1 MTLKRTLLT
10 LCAMAAFVS
19 AVAQTIPSDPEIKV
33 GKLDN
38 GLTYYLCHN
47 ANPAGCAEFY
57 IAHNVGALQ
66 EEDNQNGLAHFLEHM
81 AFNGTRHYPDKGILD
96 FLAGE
101 GVRFG
106 YNVNAYTSRTETVYN
121 LSKVPLV
128 RDSFVDSVL
137 MVLHDW
143 SCDISCEQ
151 QALDEERGVISEEWR
166 LSSDTRSRM
175 ARQQSALIY
184 KDSKYAERSVL
195 GTLEVINGFKR
206 EEILDFYHKWYR
218 PDLQAIIIVGDFD
231 VDQMQARVERCFSDI
246 PAAVDPAPKGEYI
259 PPVQPEPLFAD
270 MTDPEIKYLAYKAL
284 YKQRSPYTDYS
295 DKAFYKDLMCRQIV
309 TSVLADRLTERCK
322 QQGCNIQNA
331 TAVTNS
337 YSPDMYVTM
346 FTVVPKGKVS
356 LLECVGFTETEV
368 QRLLRHGI
376 SPRELEA
383 AKLHISQR
391 MHLDN
396 IRERS
401 DIASSEIV
409 NVILANFL
417 LGAPLAL
424 PGTLQAVRRS
434 ALEDITEG
442 DIAPYPAMMLDQCE
456 KIYSNS
462 YNNVKE
468 PGVAPSREQM
478 EQALADAR
486 SADIAPLY
494 TEYPELDLNVAAVPG
509 QIVKTAPVK
518 GMDFE
523 KWTLSNGVTVFY
535 KHAAP
540 AEGSDHLSM
549 TWLFDTGLKT
559 LDQENITAARY
570 ATNFLR
576 RNAGSRG
583 HNHGDYKNY
592 PEMSGVNIM
601 IGGGTNSAKI
611 DVTARADKAET
622 AFKAAWLQVMEPYMG
637 SERELDNAKAAT
649 LKSLG
654 KDPGPRNLFDEKA
667 RDTLYR
673 HHPWMHKID
682 SAAVEAVDMPLVEDV
697 YRRNYGDVA
706 NLRVIICS
714 DLEEAQIR
722 DLVAKYVASLT
733 GDYPYRKGRYLPAA
747 PAFKGTLHYEESH
760 EIVNAPLTDIS
771 YDFLSSVRNSPRER
785 AQVEFL
791 DHIMSAR
798 YLNLIREER
807 GGAYSV
813 FMSTVVS
820 DEKGIPTRSSVSFQ
834 TRPEMKE
841 ILLGDIQGEM
851 DRMCKDGPTEEEMDL
866 ARKYLIKHWY
876 EVEKRISRSLPQ
888 QENRMLE
895 YVRWGRT
902 YGYDAEKIYLS
913 ISAKDVRRLARR
925 INSGRKAILIYEEK

>member
-1 MTLKRTLLT
+1 MKIQRTLLM
-10 LCAMAAFVS
+10 LCALLIAF
-19 AVAQTIPSDPEIKV
+19 ATDAQTIPSDPEIRT
-33 GKLDN
+33 GRLAN
-38 GLTYYLCHN
+38 GMTWYLCHN
-47 ANPAGCAEFY
+47 TNPAGCAEFY

-81 AFNGTRHYPDKGILD
+81 AFNGTRHYPDKGILE
-96 FLAGE
+96 FLATE

-206 EEILDFYHKWYR
+206 EDILDFYHKWYR

-231 VDQMQARVERCFSDI
+231 LDEMQSRVERCFGDI
-246 PAAVDPAPKGEYI
+246 PAAENPEPKGSYI
-259 PPVQPEPLFAD
+259 PPVMPEPLFAD
-270 MTDPEIKYLAYKAL
+270 MTDPEIKYQAFKAL
-284 YKQRSPYTDYS
+284 YKQRSSATDHA
-295 DKAFYKDLMCRQIV
+295 DKSFYKDLMCRQIV
-309 TSVLADRLTERCK
+309 TSVLADRLTERTK
-322 QQGCNIQNA
+322 QKDCYVQSA

-337 YSPDMYVTM
+337 YHPDMYVTM
-346 FTVVPKGKVS
+346 FTVVPKGKHT

-376 SPRELEA
+376 TPREIEA

-396 IRERS
+396 TRERD
-401 DIASSEIV
+401 DIASGEIV
-409 NVILANFL
+409 NCILANFL
-417 LGAPLAL
+417 SDAPLVL
-424 PGTLQAVRRS
+424 PGTLQEVRRT
-434 ALEDITEG
+434 ALEEITAG
-442 DIAPYPAMMLDQCE
+442 DIAPYPAMMFEECE

-462 YNNVKE
+462 YNNIKE
-468 PGVAPSREQM
+468 PDSAPTREQM

-486 SADIAPLY
+486 SAEIAPKY
-494 TEYPELDLNVAAVPG
+494 TEYPELDLNVAATPG
-509 QIVKTAPVK
+509 TIKKSARVK

-549 TWLFDTGLKT
+549 TWLFDTGYKALEQ
-559 LDQENITAARY
+559 DNITAARY
-570 ATNFLR
+570 AVNHVR

-637 SERELDNAKAAT
+637 SERELENAKAAA

-654 KDPGPRNLFDEKA
+654 KEPSPRNLFDEKC
-667 RDTLYR
+667 RDTLYAN
-673 HHPWMHKID
+673 HPWMHKID
-682 SAAVEAVDMPLVEDV
+682 SAAVEAVDMSLVENV
-697 YRRNYGDVA
+697 YRRNYGDIA
-706 NLRVIICS
+706 SLRVIICS

-722 DLVAKYVASLT
+722 DLVARYVASLG
-733 GDYPYRKGRYLPAA
+733 GDYPYKKGKYLPAA
-747 PAFKGTLHYEESH
+747 PAFKGTLLYEESH

-771 YDFLSSVRNSPRER
+771 YDFLSTVHNSPRER
-785 AQVEFL
+785 AEVEFL
-791 DHIMSAR
+791 DYIMSAR

-813 FMSTVVS
+813 FMNTLVS
-820 DEKGIPTRSSVSFQ
+820 DEKSIPTKSSVHFQ
-834 TRPEMKE
+834 TRPELKE
-841 ILLGDIQGEM
+841 ILLSDIQGEM
-851 DRMCKDGPTEEEMDL
+851 DRMCSDGPTAEEMDL

-876 EVEKRISRSLPQ
+876 EAEKRISRSLSQ

-895 YVRWGRT
+895 YVRWGKK
-902 YGYDAEKIYLS
+902 YGYDAEKIHRS
-913 ISAKDVRRLARR
+913 ISAKDIRRLARK
-925 INSGRKAILIYEEK
+925 INSGRKSILIYEEK

>member
-1 MTLKRTLLT
+1 MTKRTLLLIWALIT
-10 LCAMAAFVS
+10 AVAAT
-19 AVAQTIPSDPEIKV
+19 AQTIPADPEIRT
-33 GKLDN
+33 GRLAN
-38 GLTYYLCHN
+38 GMTWYLCHN
-47 ANPAGCAEFY
+47 ANPAGCAEFF

-231 VDQMQARVERCFSDI
+231 MDRMQARVERCFSDI
-246 PAAVDPAPKGEYI
+246 PAAVNPEPKGEYI
-259 PPVQPEPLFAD
+259 PPVQPEPMFAD

-322 QQGCNIQNA
+322 QKECNIQNA
-331 TAVTNS
+331 TAVTNT
-337 YSPDMYVTM
+337 YSPNMYVTM
-346 FTVVPKGKVS
+346 FTVVPKGKGS

-396 IRERS
+396 TRERG
-401 DIASSEIV
+401 DIASGEIV
-409 NVILANFL
+409 NTILANFL
-417 LGAPLAL
+417 LGSPLAL
-424 PGTLQAVRRS
+424 PGTLQEVRRS
-434 ALEDITEG
+434 ALEEIGPD
-442 DIAPYPAMMLDQCE
+442 DIAPYPSLMLDQCE

-468 PGVAPSREQM
+468 PGVAPTREQM
-478 EQALADAR
+478 EQALAEAR
-486 SADIAPLY
+486 SADIAPQY

-509 QIVKTAPVK
+509 AIVKTAPVK

-523 KWTLSNGVTVFY
+523 RWTLSNGVTVFY
-535 KHAAP
+535 KHAEP

-549 TWLFDTGLKT
+549 TWLFDTGCKT
-559 LDQENITAARY
+559 LAQENITAARY

-583 HNHGDYKNY
+583 HNHGEYKNY

-654 KDPGPRNLFDEKA
+654 KEPTPRNLFDEKA
-667 RDTLYR
+667 RDTLYE

-682 SAAVEAVDMPLVEDV
+682 SAAVEAVDMSLVEDV
-697 YRRNYGDVA
+697 YRRNYGDIA
-706 NLRVIICS
+706 SLRVIICS
-714 DLEEAQIR
+714 DLDEARIR
-722 DLVAKYVASLT
+722 DLVARYVASLK
-733 GDYPYRKGRYLPAA
+733 GSYPYKKGKYLPAS

-760 EIVNAPLTDIS
+760 PVVNAPLTDIS
-771 YDFLSSVRNSPRER
+771 YDFLSNVRNSPRER
-785 AQVEFL
+785 AEVEFL
-791 DHIMSAR
+791 DYIMSAR
-798 YLNLIREER
+798 YLSLIREER

-813 FMSTVVS
+813 FMNTIVS
-820 DEKGIPTRSSVSFQ
+820 DEKGVPTRSSVSFQ
-834 TRPEMKE
+834 TRPELKE
-841 ILLGDIQGEM
+841 LLLGDIQGEM
-851 DRMCKDGPTEEEMDL
+851 DRMCNDGPTEEEMEL

-895 YVRWGRT
+895 YVRWGKT
-902 YGYDAEKIYLS
+902 YGYDAEAIYRS
-913 ISAKDVRRLARR
+913 ISAKDVKKLARK
-925 INSGRKAILIYEEK
+925 INSGRKSILIYEEK